1 MSRMMPALS
10 DGRAFTSYLS
20 AGQREEALQRKYG
33 VVNENQY
40 RQYLQHNA
48 SAVAAQLGAVQVA
61 SRPAQPGPSKN
72 R

>member
-1 MSRMMPALS
+1 MPAPS

-20 AGQREEALQRKYG
+20 AGQREDMLQRRMG

-40 RQYLQHNA
+40 RQALQKNA
-48 SAVAAQLGAVQVA
+48 RAVEQLMRGMRVM
-61 SRPAQPGPSKN
+61 PALPGPKFA